1 MQTNPKTSDSRT
13 AQIQRVADH
22 LEKAPATLTDY
33 IGKRPATLS
42 IAITP
47 EKLLRLPAVMAI
59 VGLQKSSIYDGQ
71 KNGTF
76 PPSIK
81 ISRRA
86 VCWTESSITAWVNE
100 RIQNARKSQG

>member
-1 MQTNPKTSDSRT
+1 MQTNPTTS
-13 AQIQRVADH
+13 
-22 LEKAPATLTDY
+22 
-33 IGKRPATLS
+33 
-42 IAITP
+42 TP

-59 VGLQKSSIYDGQ
+59 VGLQKSSIYDGV

-100 RIQNARKSQG
+100 RIQNARKSEG